1 MNYKNT
7 KELQQALSINI
18 KEKNRTIPYV
28 AIRCFYAEMRV
39 DQLTG
44 NISSRYTTIANE
56 IGCNRDNLYNML
68 LKAKLFK
75 EDIDTKMLFTAFQN
89 KDKGQIKAYHDNLR
103 DRKARQQSDYY
114 QNKSLNE
121 FIPAQRVKVLTKQDK
136 NKSLMSNLKLAEY
149 LRVNKVFKSELWD
162 VPVRN
167 ISPNQWKQAKKINP
181 KMFEEIVNN

>member
-7 KELQQALSINI
+7 KELKDIFGI
-18 KEKNRTIPYV
+18 DITEKNRTIQYV
-28 AIRCFYAEMRV
+28 AMRSFYAESKINE
-39 DQLTG
+39 LKG
-44 NISSRYTTIANE
+44 NITSRYTKVANE

-89 KDKGQIKAYHDNLR
+89 KDKEQIEAYHQNLR

-149 LRVNKVFKSELWD
+149 LRTNKVFKSELWD
-162 VPVRN
+162 VPVKN
-167 ISPNQWKQAKKINP
+167 ISPNQWEKVKKINP
-181 KMFEEIVNN
+181 KMFEEIVNA